1 MAGDAKR
8 LAGAWPAGG
17 GLRLML
23 QNKPVKNILF
33 LLRKN
38 DRTFE
43 RRFYSTAFSPQIFED
58 GRRLKMNGP
67 LLGG

>member
-23 QNKPVKNILF
+23 ENKPVKNILF

-38 DRTFE
+38 DRTVE
-43 RRFYSTAFSPQIFED
+43 
-58 GRRLKMNGP
+58 
-67 LLGG
+67 